1 MASFGSK
8 DKANFDHHVPCQ
20 NNIHVHVFI
29 AKFWAKPAKNKGE
42 RPQKLDSLAELI
54 SQQKWI
60 SPEIE
65 GNEFDWNKELGYEVK
80 TCQNWVPKRL
90 EGWDPTSYL
99 HKALRGELVRPQQRV
114 RQNGIG
120 FNWSRTHRKIAA
132 SKKMMINS
140 RNCGYMWILFSDT
153 LKKCQQS
160 WIYSDPILRKTI
172 KLCRWNDSD
181 VSASADQRD
190 KRHPGLLLN
199 CQQPSQPSVLFK
211 ILKYIV
217 GVLLTCA
224 YSTKF
229 NWSVSCIMLWLYPI
243 YIPLNPSGWT
253 LPCPHLNI
261 GPCCLGHGNHLRLDG
276 FGSSKLH
283 GRLFTAGYQ
292 GTRFQI

>member
-140 RNCGYMWILFSDT
+140 RNCGYCFQTHQKNANNLGYIQIEFCAKQLSSAGEMTPTFQPRLISVINVT
-153 LKKCQQS
+153 LVCY
-160 WIYSDPILRKTI
+160 WTA
-172 KLCRWNDSD
+172 NN
-181 VSASADQRD
+181 
-190 KRHPGLLLN
+190 RH
-199 CQQPSQPSVLFK
+199 
-211 ILKYIV
+211 
-217 GVLLTCA
+217 
-224 YSTKF
+224 
-229 NWSVSCIMLWLYPI
+229 
-243 YIPLNPSGWT
+243 
-253 LPCPHLNI
+253 
-261 GPCCLGHGNHLRLDG
+261 NHLFCLK
-276 FGSSKLH
+276 SWS
-283 GRLFTAGYQ
+283 
-292 GTRFQI
+292 I